1 MRTATTRR
9 MQRTLNKIG
18 DRTGGIDMNRTGDIY
33 MNRIA
38 LAVKSALGVAM
49 LVPPAFALAAAAAP
63 DDNALQEIV
72 VTGIRKSVDESLA
85 AKRASDDFIEVVTAE
100 DIGKM
105 PDKNV
110 ADSLSRLPGITTSS
124 MGASEGGFDEND
136 RVSMRGTNPS
146 LTQTLINGH
155 NIASGDWFVLDQTG
169 TVGRSVSYTLLPSEI
184 VSTVVV
190 QKSSSASLVEGGVA
204 GSVDI
209 ITRKPLDFSQPFTLQ
224 ASAGAVYASLP
235 AKTDGQYSALADW
248 KNDANNFG
256 VMLQLFSETRHLR
269 RDGTEV
275 LGYDTIAP
283 GSAIAVAHPDLSGVQ
298 YPTDIGAALFQQKRE
313 RNGGLADI
321 EFKPND
327 ALTFDLTG
335 FSSRLLASNVNDNY
349 LLWSTHFVDSG
360 AGQAP
365 NPGYVVQQNT
375 LTSATFAPVAGTA
388 YGVYDQISRPD
399 EQATANFVNFDTTWD
414 VTDRLSFLG
423 QVGYSWGDGK
433 TPYQNVSETNPGIGT
448 GAGYTLNGIGS
459 GPSFNLGTT
468 NNTTPTPGG
477 VPVAFSW
484 IFGDQNIDVKDR
496 EEWAKLDGAFKVDD
510 GAWQD
515 LKFGVRWERHGRTSA
530 DVIGQGPTAVGQS
543 TSAYPTTFS
552 NYPSNYT
559 NFGGSVPTDIWF
571 WTPAQLAAYNSP
583 ANVNRNP
590 ATRID
595 WNSLFEVHEFDTAA
609 FVQADFKGSN
619 WAGNV
624 GVRFVHT
631 VEDVLTYVGVS
642 ANTPGSQYSDF
653 GQYIG
658 VPTSHDYNDVLPS
671 ANLKIDLAPNLI
683 ARFAA
688 AETMT
693 RADYSALGG
702 FTSLSPPGA
711 VGEVGSGSGGNP
723 DLKPIL
729 SNNLDAGLEWY
740 FARHSLLS
748 ATLFYMDLKNYV
760 SYGSVNKSYFTYSSA
775 FPNGALLPYILT
787 VPVNA
792 QGRVEGAEFAYQ
804 QAFTDN
810 IGIITNY
817 TYADG
822 KQTSDITINGDDR
835 LVGTSK
841 DTYNVTAYFENAH
854 ISARVAYTYRSS
866 FYSGLDR
873 NTAFTQYNIGD
884 LSASLAY
891 IINQNFSITLDGQ
904 NLNNPELKYYALNQ
918 DQPRAFY
925 KNGSQYYLTARFK
938 M

>member
-1 MRTATTRR
+1 
-9 MQRTLNKIG
+9 MQGTFNRID
-18 DRTGGIDMNRTGDIY
+18 DRTGGIDMKRTGDIY

-38 LAVKSALGVAM
+38 LAVKSALGLAI
-49 LVPPAFALAAAAAP
+49 LLPPALVMA
-63 DDNALQEIV
+63 DNAADNAALDEIV
-72 VTGIRKSVDESLA
+72 VTGIRKSVEESLV
-85 AKRASDDFIEVVTAE
+85 AKRAATNSVDVITAE

-110 ADSLSRLPGITTSS
+110 ADSLARVPGVTTSS
-124 MGASEGGFDEND
+124 AGASEGGFDEND

-155 NIASGDWFVLDQTG
+155 NVAAGDWFVLDQTG

-184 VSTVVV
+184 VSQVVV
-190 QKSSSASLVEGGVA
+190 NKTSSASLVEGGVA

-209 ITRKPLDFSQPFTLQ
+209 ITRKPLDFTQNFSLQ
-224 ASAGAVYASLP
+224 ASAGAVYADLP
-235 AKTDGQYSALADW
+235 SKTDPQFSALAGW
-248 KNDANNFG
+248 KNSDNNFG

-275 LGYDTIAP
+275 LGYDTIGKLSP
-283 GSAIAVAHPDLSGVQ
+283 IAVSNPDLAGVQ
-298 YPTDIGAALFQQKRE
+298 YPTDIGAALFEQKRE
-313 RNGGLADI
+313 RNGGLLDV

-327 ALTFDLTG
+327 ALTLDLTA
-335 FSSRLLASNVNDNY
+335 FSSKLTASNYNRNY
-349 LLWSTHFVDSG
+349 LLWSTHFVASG

-365 NPGYVVQQNT
+365 LPGYVVQENT

-399 EQATANFVNFDTTWD
+399 ESATANFVNFDAKWD
-414 VTDRLSFLG
+414 ASDALSFFG

-433 TPYQNVSETNPGIGT
+433 TPQQNVSETNPGIGS
-448 GAGYTLNGIGS
+448 GASYSLNGLGT
-459 GPSFNLGTT
+459 GPSFNLGSTPS
-468 NNTTPTPGG
+468 NTPTPGG
-477 VPVAFSW
+477 VPVAFGW

-496 EEWAKLDGAFKVDD
+496 EEWAKIDGDFKIHNDS
-510 GAWQD
+510 WTD
-515 LKFGVRWERHGRTSA
+515 LQFGVRFERHGRTSA
-530 DVIGQGPTAVGQS
+530 DVIGQGPTAAGQQ

-552 NYPSNYT
+552 NYPSNYNT
-559 NFGGSVPTDIWF
+559 FGGSTPSDIWF
-571 WTPAQLAAYNSP
+571 WTPAQLAAYDSP
-583 ANVNRNP
+583 TNVNRNP

-595 WNSLFEVHEFDTAA
+595 WNSMFEVHEFDTAA

-619 WAGNV
+619 WAANV
-624 GVRFVHT
+624 GLRYVHT
-631 VEDVLTYVGVS
+631 VEDVLTYVGAS
-642 ANTPGSQYSDF
+642 TLTPGSQYSDF
-653 GQYIG
+653 GQFIG

-671 ANLKIDLAPNLI
+671 ANLKIDLAPDLV

-702 FTSLSPPGA
+702 FTSLAPPGA

-723 DLKPIL
+723 DLKPIR
-729 SNNLDAGLEWY
+729 STNLDAGLEWY
-740 FARHSLLS
+740 FARQSLLS
-748 ATLFYMDLKNYV
+748 ATLFYMDLRNYV
-760 SYGSVNKSYFTYSSA
+760 SYGSVTRNYFTYSTA
-775 FPNGALLPYILT
+775 FPNGANLPYLLT

-792 QGRVEGAEFAYQ
+792 KGRVEGTEIAYQ
-804 QAFTDN
+804 QAFTQN
-810 IGIITNY
+810 LGIITNY

-822 KQTSDITINGDDR
+822 KQTSDININGDNR

-841 DTYNVTAYFENAH
+841 NTYNVSGYFENKH
-854 ISARVAYTYRSS
+854 FSARVAYTYRSA

-873 NTAFTQYNIGD
+873 NTAFTQANIGAV
-884 LSASLAY
+884 SASLGY
-891 IINQNFSITLDGQ
+891 IINENFSITLDGQ
-904 NLNNPELKYYALNQ
+904 NLNNPTLKYYALNQ

-925 KNGSQYYLTARFK
+925 VNGSQYYLNFRFK